1 MQVRARPIVLFCL
14 IILAAC
20 ASEDVAAEVA
30 IHNLGTDPIDATV
43 SDGKAPLEFAGVAAG
58 TTSTF
63 QTVSFASLSGI
74 MVSVGSVTSTTT
86 LTAAARNVVDVAADG
101 KVSGVRVQVIAGG
114 SQAAW

>member
-1 MQVRARPIVLFCL
+1 MQVRARPIVLLWL

-20 ASEDVAAEVA
+20 AGEDDVTEVA
-30 IHNLGTDPIDATV
+30 IHNLGTGPIDATV

-63 QTVSFASLSGI
+63 QTASFASLSGI
-74 MVSVGSVTSTTT
+74 MVSVGSVTSTTA
-86 LTAAARNVVDVAADG
+86 LTAAARNVVDIAADG
-101 KVSGVRVQVIAGG
+101 KVAGVRVQVVAGG

>member
-1 MQVRARPIVLFCL
+1 MQVSTRPIVLLWL
-14 IILAAC
+14 IVLAAC
-20 ASEDVAAEVA
+20 ASEDAATEVA
-30 IHNLGTDPIDATV
+30 IHNLGTSPIDATV

-63 QTVSFASLSGI
+63 QTASFASLSGI
-74 MVSVGSVTSTTT
+74 MVSVGSVTSTTA

-101 KVSGVRVQVIAGG
+101 TVGVVHVQVIASG